1 MLFVADASA
10 AVAYLRR
17 EDGGAMIRGLL
28 ADTSNEILMH
38 SVNLCE
44 VYYDITRSSG
54 VATAANVITG
64 LYQDGIVARETCDEA
79 FWMDAGSLKVV
90 PGRLSLADCFAIA
103 LARRENCELLTA
115 DHHEMD
121 KLVGTGLVDLRFI
134 R

>member
-10 AVAYLRR
+10 AMAYLRR
-17 EDGGAMIRGLL
+17 ENGGALFRNLL
-28 ADTSNEILMH
+28 VDTSNEILMH

-44 VYYDITRSSG
+44 VYYDVLRGSG
-54 VATAANVITG
+54 AATATNVIQG
-64 LYQDGIVARETCDEA
+64 LYQDDIVACETCDEA
-79 FWMDAGSLKVV
+79 FWMDAGSLKVA
-90 PGRLSLADCFAIA
+90 PGRLSIADCFGIA

-121 KLVGTGLVDLRFI
+121 KLAGTGIVQLRFI